1 MIDQYIPADCFRTL
15 VAALVGL
22 DRDHPEFENNVIT
35 ALGEVGC
42 LWPDTLKAELE
53 AYEAGF
59 EAAQAGIPAVS
70 NDTNFLRGYADGAFD
85 LARSAKAA

>member
-1 MIDQYIPADCFRTL
+1 MIDQYIPTDRFDTL
-15 VAALVGL
+15 VAALVSL

-35 ALGEVGC
+35 TLGEVGG

-59 EAAQAGIPAVS
+59 EAAQTGIPAVS
-70 NDTNFLRGYADGAFD
+70 KDTNFLRGYADGAFD
-85 LARSAKAA
+85 LARSKAA